1 MHFLYNLQLS
11 LLFVNCCI
19 GPLRET
25 VNRLKGK
32 KKSFFSKRNVNAS
45 GYVNL

>member
-19 GPLRET
+19 GHLRET
-25 VNRLKGK
+25 VNRLKGE
-32 KKSFFSKRNVNAS
+32 KSFFSKGTVNAF

>member
-32 KKSFFSKRNVNAS
+32 KKKVSLAKGMLMPPAM
-45 GYVNL
+45 

>member
-1 MHFLYNLQLS
+1 MHFLYHLQLS

-25 VNRLKGK
+25 VNRLKEK
-32 KKSFFSKRNVNAS
+32 ESFFSKGNVNAFS
-45 GYVNL
+45 YVHL